1 MASIRTHD
9 YSSEILINSASDK
22 VNINDTLSSWSS
34 NFKIPIQLEPNVDY
48 SMYVSSA
55 SITNTIDQFHPTELS
70 FKLNSTVITIDP
82 EIIHKNTCKL
92 CVYLSNLCSLQ
103 SEDLLFSVDTNT
115 QRIII
120 KNMSGSD
127 LTIDLSSQYLP
138 FWRKIG
144 FRYDNSVSLTE
155 LVLTD
160 QQQVL
165 LKYIAR
171 VTSTQRVYI
180 ACDQI
185 KNNSYYPT
193 DNNRASLTSI
203 DIVGGYGT
211 YNTYE
216 APFIYEHDLVY
227 TNSFQY
233 LTFQVYDDQFREIEL
248 RGGGVNLGLVVK
260 KTNYND

>member
-22 VNINDTLSSWSS
+22 VNLNDTLSNWSS
-34 NFKIPIQLEPNVDY
+34 NFPIPIQLEPNVDY

-55 SITNTIDQFHPTELS
+55 SITNTMDQFHSTELN

-82 EIIHKNTCKL
+82 EIIHKKTSKL
-92 CVYLSNLCSLQ
+92 CLYLSDLCSLAG
-103 SEDLLFSVDTNT
+103 EDLLFTVDSNT
-115 QRIII
+115 QRILI
-120 KNMSGSD
+120 KNMSGAD
-127 LTIDLSSQYLP
+127 LTIDLASQYLP
-138 FWRKIG
+138 FWKKLG

-171 VTSTQRVYI
+171 LISTQRVYI
-180 ACDQI
+180 SCDQI
-185 KNNSYYPT
+185 KNNSYFT
-193 DNNRASLTSI
+193 TNNPRAILGSI
-203 DIVGGYGT
+203 DIVSGYGS

-216 APFIYEHDLVY
+216 AKFIYEHDLVY
-227 TNSFQY
+227 TNNFQY
-233 LTFQVYDDQFREIEL
+233 LSFQVYDDQFREIEL
-248 RGGGVNLGLVVK
+248 RGGGVNLSLVVK
-260 KTNYND
+260 KTNFND